1 MSKEDSNIDD
11 LTEDDLDKIMTV
23 ISTDG
28 YYLQAEIVKVTCPA
42 CGEEFLGT
50 KRHAGGF
57 IVGHQ
62 AYHEFQNNQDA
73 LMVQMGGQ

>member
-11 LTEDDLDKIMTV
+11 LTEDDLDRIMTV

-57 IVGHQ
+57 IAGHQ

-73 LMVQMGGQ
+73 LIVQMGGQ